1 VASVA
6 AAAGAVDGEQDHG
19 LQHTTHRKPN
29 RKENNVT
36 QQTVLG
42 RIGQLVRA
50 NVNAML
56 DQAEDPEKM
65 LDQLVR
71 DYTNNIS
78 EAEDAVA
85 QTIGNLRMLEDDNR
99 EARNA
104 AQEWGDKAAAASSR
118 ADQVR
123 SSGQATEADRFDTLA
138 RIALQRQLGYEQ
150 QVRTFEPQIAQQT
163 ELVNQLKDGL
173 NKIRAKREELLQK
186 RDELVSRAK
195 MAQAQ
200 IQVQETVKSV
210 SVMDPTSELSRFE
223 ERIRRQEA
231 LARGRGE
238 VAASSLD
245 EQFAQLDEGEDS
257 AEVDA
262 RLAQLKSGS
271 SPAPQLS
278 ASSGSGRSRGSGG

>member
-1 VASVA
+1 M
-6 AAAGAVDGEQDHG
+6 
-19 LQHTTHRKPN
+19 
-29 RKENNVT
+29 T

-50 NVNAML
+50 NVNALL

-65 LDQLVR
+65 LDQLIR
-71 DYTNNIS
+71 DYTNNIA

-123 SSGQATEADRFDTLA
+123 AGGQAAEADRFDNLA
-138 RIALQRQLGYEQ
+138 KIALQRQLGYEQ

-163 ELVNQLKDGL
+163 ELVEQLKDGL
-173 NKIRAKREELLQK
+173 NKIRAKREELVQK

-200 IQVQETVKSV
+200 LQVQDTVKSV

-223 ERIRRQEA
+223 ERIRRQES
-231 LARGRGE
+231 LARGRAE
-238 VAASSLD
+238 VAASSID
-245 EQFAQLDEGEDS
+245 EQFAQLAEGEDS

-262 RLAQLKSGS
+262 RLAQLKAGN
-271 SPAPQLS
+271 APVAQLS
-278 ASSGSGRSRGSGG
+278 ASGTSSRGRGG